1 MSVTSVSDRVLH
13 HPWVLIRARDFIEQ
27 NLHDPISI
35 EDIAR
40 AAGCSGRMV
49 HAVFQNQLGVPPITY
64 LRHLR
69 LDLVREAL
77 LTTDATVSDAAMRSG
92 FTHLGRFSRA
102 YFLRFGELPSQ
113 TRARAALPLSQSRF
127 EVRAAA

>member
-1 MSVTSVSDRVLH
+1 MTAASDRVMH
-13 HPWVLIRARDFIEQ
+13 HPLVLMRARRFIEQ
-27 NLHDPISI
+27 NLHEQIGI

-49 HAVFQNQLGVPPITY
+49 HVVFRNQLGVPPITY
-64 LRHLR
+64 LRRLR
-69 LDLVREAL
+69 LDLVRDTL
-77 LTTDATVSDAAMRSG
+77 LTTDTTVSDAAMQSG

-113 TRARAALPLSQSRF
+113 TRARAGRPMPRCDAL
-127 EVRAAA
+127 AAA